1 MEQAPPPGWKRLLA
15 RYRALSRSR
24 QVILLVFLVWAA
36 QAIPKWTAAIL
47 ADGERAAAI
56 TTFFITPREQDREA
70 PGASTLASEPPFPH
84 CTREAGPAP
93 LPAARPAC

>member
-1 MEQAPPPGWKRLLA
+1 MAQAPPHGWQRLLA

-56 TTFFITPREQDREA
+56 TTFFITPREQDRQDQA
-70 PGASTLASEPPFPH
+70 AGTLASESPFPH
-84 CTREAGPAP
+84 CIREAGPAP
-93 LPAARPAC
+93 APAAQPAC